1 MADRVLTALSEAS
14 DGGKLPVVC
23 DASSCTEGLTVL
35 SAGRSTVHGSLTVVD
50 ATTFA
55 LERFLPALPPR
66 RRVRSLAVHRTCSTT
81 ALGADPALLAL
92 ARAVAEDV
100 LDPDDWGCCAFAGD
114 RGMLHPELTAS
125 ATRAEAREV
134 LRDEHVEYVSA
145 NRTCEVGMTGA
156 TGRPYRHILE
166 VLERSVT
173 R

>member
-1 MADRVLTALSEAS
+1 
-14 DGGKLPVVC
+14 
-23 DASSCTEGLTVL
+23 
-35 SAGRSTVHGSLTVVD
+35 
-50 ATTFA
+50 
-55 LERFLPALPPR
+55 
-66 RRVRSLAVHRTCSTT
+66 
-81 ALGADPALLAL
+81 
-92 ARAVAEDV
+92 VAEDV

-114 RGMLHPELTAS
+114 RDMLHPELTAS